1 MTIRCSVFIAIS
13 LDGFI
18 ARRNGN
24 IDWLT
29 EIGNATRSEDY
40 GYKEFIDSVD
50 TLVIGRNT
58 YELGLTFQE
67 WPYIGK
73 RVTVLSSRSPKI
85 PDKLSRNV
93 EVLSCSPVE
102 LIHRLSENGARHVYV
117 DGGKTIQ
124 AFLNAGLIQEMTLTH
139 IPILIGAGIPLF
151 GKLDR
156 DIRFLHIETKA
167 YESGFVQSK
176 YRAVN
181 AA

>member
-1 MTIRCSVFIAIS
+1 
-13 LDGFI
+13 
-18 ARRNGN
+18 
-24 IDWLT
+24 
-29 EIGNATRSEDY
+29 
-40 GYKEFIDSVD
+40 
-50 TLVIGRNT
+50 
-58 YELGLTFQE
+58 
-67 WPYIGK
+67 
-73 RVTVLSSRSPKI
+73 
-85 PDKLSRNV
+85 
-93 EVLSCSPVE
+93 